1 MTVSKYTGRDGR
13 QLWRYSFTY
22 TSGGRQRHAE
32 QRKFATRREAV
43 DAERQR
49 RQDVAA
55 SDGQTIGNGTVG
67 DFLRW
72 WIVRYEESGA
82 RKQST
87 VVNAR
92 KHVDVYLLPRLDAVR
107 LRKLRLDDVQRV
119 ANDLHARGAVDG
131 SPLSP
136 KTVSNAVGTLRK
148 ALADAVKW
156 RILPYNVA
164 VGVDLPRRVK
174 YEGDAYDDAEI
185 GVLLAY
191 LARHDDPAV
200 STVDYALIRTLF
212 ATGLRRG
219 ELLGLRWRDVDLVE
233 RVLTVRSTRVVV
245 AGTVVETDPK
255 TVSGRRRI
263 RFDGDTCDALARLRN
278 EIESVYESGG
288 ATLTDDD
295 YVALR
300 HDGRPIHPLT
310 FARRFQRHAQ
320 RAGLRVIRLHDTRGS
335 HVQEAVARGV
345 DVVTVSRRVGHS
357 RTSTTLDLYGRVL
370 PSHDH
375 EAADRVGASLTDA
388 QVRASTTDPTSSV
401 LRTTDVGTRTKNDPK
416 TESDPER
423 NVDGTTKTVGTVE
436 ATSGIERRYE
446 YTTDALY

>member
-22 TSGGRQRHAE
+22 TSGGRQRHVE
-32 QRKFATRREAV
+32 QRKFATRRAAV

-49 RQDVAA
+49 RLDVAA
-55 SDGQTIGNGTVG
+55 TDGATIGNGTVG
-67 DFLRW
+67 DYLRW
-72 WIVRYEESGA
+72 WIVRYDESGA
-82 RKQST
+82 RKPST

-119 ANDLHARGAVDG
+119 ANDLHARGATNG
-131 SPLSP
+131 SPLSA
-136 KTVSNAVGTLRK
+136 KTVSNVIGTLRK

-174 YEGDAYDDAEI
+174 YDGDAYDDGEI

-200 STVDYALIRTLF
+200 SIVDYALIRTLF

-233 RVLTVRSTRVVV
+233 RALSVRSTRVVV
-245 AGTVVETDPK
+245 AGRIVETDPK
-255 TVSGRRRI
+255 TTSGRRRI
-263 RFDGDTCDALARLRN
+263 RFDADTGDALARLRN
-278 EIESVYESGG
+278 EIESAYEIGG
-288 ATLTDDD
+288 ATLNDDD
-295 YVALR
+295 FVATR
-300 HDGRPIHPLT
+300 HDGRPVNPLT
-310 FARRFQRHAQ
+310 FGRRFQRHAQ
-320 RAGLRVIRLHDTRGS
+320 RAGLRVIRLHDTRAS
-335 HVQEAVARGV
+335 HVQASVAQGV

-375 EAADRVGASLTDA
+375 DAADRVGATLSDA
-388 QVRASTTDPTSSV
+388 QVQASTTDRTSSL
-401 LRTTDVGTRTKNDPK
+401 LRSPDVGTRTKNGTTDDNRPR
-416 TESDPER
+416 R
-423 NVDGTTKTVGTVE
+423 NVDGTTKNVGTVE